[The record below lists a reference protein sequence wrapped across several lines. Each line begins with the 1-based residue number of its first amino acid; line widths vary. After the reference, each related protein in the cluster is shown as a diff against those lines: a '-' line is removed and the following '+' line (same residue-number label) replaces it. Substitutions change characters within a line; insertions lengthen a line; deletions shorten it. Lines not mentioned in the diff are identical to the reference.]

1 MRKLIMDKQIWN
13 IVDKLRGSIAQ
24 REHIILVTSITLV
37 QYHDDTKLQSL
48 LQSLDFSKEK
58 FKQEVTIAAKELG
71 IKIPGVLEGLNFILE
86 KLEMK
91 VLQELLF
98 NTLEYFKN
106 STSQDF
112 FEALIKISEIN
123 SGKSGGENSTPD
135 SVNKLALKVLNV
147 SQEESFLDPSCGY
160 GSAIVTLLKSNP
172 SQKIVGQEINL
183 LVSEI
188 TTVRTLL
195 SGATNT
201 TIEVGDVLREPK
213 YTNNGKLERFDTIYT
228 TAPMGMKMVSTEI
241 FKEDAYNRFLYGVP
255 PKSTA
260 DWGFISNGI
269 SSLADN
275 GRAVFLTNAGAL
287 FRGGAEK
294 KIRQRILDLDLVE
307 AVISLA
313 PGLLSTTAIPTVLL
327 IINKKK
333 PEIRKNKVLII
344 NAEEIVSKD
353 KQNFL
358 SDENIQLIY
367 NLYSKNKELDQISK
381 IVDLSDIKDGDLLPS
396 KYVINT
402 EMKFESLGTL
412 RFNLEKMNQI
422 NSVKL
427 GEVSEIK
434 RGFNLTSKDESEDGI
449 YRVIKISDV
458 QRGKINFEHLARCN
472 VKKNTKVDNFLV
484 EKGDVIIST
493 RGMNIKIAVISEEVK
508 NVILSQNFNSIHLNE
523 KIDPTWLKMFLES
536 PVGQYQLELNAAG
549 SVVKLLQTADIKEL
563 KIPVKSLEK
572 QKEIISIYK
581 KETKKTQNEIEKLQ
595 IQLKNEKLKMFNSMG
610 LEETFEILEK

>member
-1 MRKLIMDKQIWN
+1 MRKLIMDKQLWN
-13 IVDKLRGSIAQ
+13 ISDKLRGSIAQ
-24 REHIILVTSITLV
+24 REHITLVTSITLV
-37 QYHDDTKLQSL
+37 QYHDETKLQSL

-58 FKQEVTIAAKELG
+58 FKQEVTIAAKELDVR
-71 IKIPGVLEGLNFILE
+71 IAGVLERLDLILE

-98 NTLEYFKN
+98 NTLEYFKT

-112 FEALIKISEIN
+112 FETFIKISEIN

-135 SVNKLALKVLNV
+135 SVNKLALKLLNV

-201 TIEVGDVLREPK
+201 TIETGDVLREPK
-213 YTNNGKLERFDTIYT
+213 YINNGKLERFDTIYT
-228 TAPMGMKMVSTEI
+228 TAPMGMKLASTEI

-269 SSLADN
+269 SSLVDN

-294 KIRQRILDLDLVE
+294 KIRQRILDLDLVD

-333 PEIRKNKVLII
+333 PQTRKNKVLMI

-358 SDENIQLIY
+358 SEDNIQFIY
-367 NLYSKNKELDQISK
+367 DLYTNNQEVDQVSKF
-381 IVDLSDIKDGDLLPS
+381 VDLKDIEDSNLIAS
-396 KYVINT
+396 KYVINN
-402 EMKFESLGTL
+402 EINLGDL
-412 RFNLEKMNQI
+412 GRVRLNFKKI
-422 NSVKL
+422 NELNTVEL
-427 GEVSEIK
+427 GKISEIK
-434 RGFNLTSKDESEDGI
+434 RGFNLTSKDESEDGM
-449 YRVIKISDV
+449 YRVVKISDV
-458 QRGKINFEHLARCN
+458 QEGKIDFEHLARCN
-472 VKKNTKVDNFLV
+472 VKKNTKIENFLV
-484 EKGDVIIST
+484 KKDDILIST
-493 RGMNIKIAVISEEVK
+493 RGMATKIAVVSEEVED
-508 NVILSQNFNSIHLNE
+508 VILSQNFNYIRLNDAF
-523 KIDPTWLKMFLES
+523 DPTWIKMFLES
-536 PVGQYQLELNAAG
+536 PIGRFQLELNAAG
-549 SVVKLLQTADIKEL
+549 SVVKLIQTADIKEL

-572 QKEIISIYK
+572 QKEIISFYK
-581 KETKKTQNEIEKLQ
+581 KETKKIQNEIEKLQ
-595 IQLKNEKLKMFNSMG
+595 IQLKNEKLKVFNSMG
-610 LEETFEILEK
+610 IEETFEILD

>member
-13 IVDKLRGSIAQ
+13 IADKLRGSIDQ

-37 QYHDDTKLQSL
+37 QYHDETKLQSL
-48 LQSLDFSKEK
+48 LQSQDFSKEK
-58 FKQEVTIAAKELG
+58 FKQEAMIAAKELDV
-71 IKIPGVLEGLNFILE
+71 KITGVLERLDLILE

-98 NTLEYFKN
+98 NTLEYFKT

-112 FEALIKISEIN
+112 FETFIKISEIN

-135 SVNKLALKVLNV
+135 SVNKLALKLLNV

-201 TIEVGDVLREPK
+201 TIETGDVLREPK
-213 YTNNGKLERFDTIYT
+213 YINNGKLERFDTIYT
-228 TAPMGMKMVSTEI
+228 TAPMGMKMASTEI

-269 SSLADN
+269 SSLVDN

-294 KIRQRILDLDLVE
+294 KIRQRILDLDLVD

-333 PEIRKNKVLII
+333 PEIRKNKVLMI

-358 SDENIQLIY
+358 SEENIQFIY
-367 NLYSKNKELDQISK
+367 DIYSKNQGFDQVSK

-402 EMKFESLGTL
+402 EMKIEGLGTL
-412 RFNLEKMNQI
+412 RFNLEKINQI
-422 NSVKL
+422 NTVEL
-427 GEVSEIK
+427 GEISEIK

-458 QRGKINFEHLARCN
+458 QRGKINFEHLSRCN
-472 VKKNTKVDNFLV
+472 VKKNTKIDNFLV
-484 EKGDVIIST
+484 EKGDIIIST

-508 NVILSQNFNSIHLNE
+508 NVILSQNFNNIRLSGN
-523 KIDPTWLKMFLES
+523 IDPTWLKMFLES

-549 SVVKLLQTADIKEL
+549 TVVRLLQTEAIKAL
-563 KIPVKSLEK
+563 KIPIISLEK
-572 QKEIISIYK
+572 QKEIISIY
-581 KETKKTQNEIEKLQ
+581 ENESERIYNELEKLQ
-595 IQLKNEKLKMFNSMG
+595 TQLKNEKLKAYKSMG
-610 LEETFEILEK
+610 LKESFEILE

>member
-1 MRKLIMDKQIWN
+1 MDKQLWTIA
-13 IVDKLRGSIAQ
+13 DKLRGSSTQ
-24 REHIILVTSITLV
+24 GERIILVTSITLV
-37 QYHDDTKLQSL
+37 QYHDEKNLQSL

-58 FKQEVTIAAKELG
+58 FKRQVIIAAKELG
-71 IKIPGVLEGLNFILE
+71 VEIPGVLEELDFILE

-98 NTLEYFKN
+98 NTLEYFKT
-106 STSQDF
+106 STSQDL
-112 FEALIKISEIN
+112 FEAFIKTSEIN
-123 SGKSGGENSTPD
+123 SGKNGGENSTPD

-147 SQEESFLDPSCGY
+147 SREESFLDPSCGY
-160 GSAIVTLLKSNP
+160 GNAIVNLLKDNP

-183 LVSEI
+183 LVSEV

-195 SGATNT
+195 FGSTNT
-201 TIEVGDVLREPK
+201 SIKTGDVLREPK

-228 TAPMGMKMVSTEI
+228 TAPMGMKMRSTEI
-241 FKEDAYNRFLYGVP
+241 FKEDTYNRFLYGVP

-269 SSLADN
+269 SSLTNN

-294 KIRQRILDLDLVE
+294 KIRQRILDFDLVE

-313 PGLLSTTAIPTVLL
+313 PGLLSTTTIPTVLL

-333 PEIRKNKVLII
+333 SETRKNKVLMI
-344 NAEEIVSKD
+344 NVEEIVSKD

-358 SDENIQLIY
+358 SDENIQFIY
-367 NLYSKNKELDQISK
+367 DLYSKNQGVDQVSK

-396 KYVINT
+396 RYVFNT
-402 EMKFESLGTL
+402 EMKVEGLGTL

-422 NSVKL
+422 STVEL
-427 GEVSEIK
+427 GKISEIK
-434 RGFNLTSKDESEDGI
+434 RGFNLTSKDESENGI

-458 QRGKINFEHLARCN
+458 QGGKIDFEHLSRCN
-472 VKKNTKVDNFLV
+472 VKKNTKIDNFLV
-484 EKGDVIIST
+484 KKGDVIIST
-493 RGMNIKIAVISEEVK
+493 RGMNIKIAVISEDVK

-549 SVVKLLQTADIKEL
+549 TVVRLLQTEAIKAL
-563 KIPVKSLEK
+563 KIPITSLEK
-572 QKEIISIYK
+572 QKEIISIYE
-581 KETKKTQNEIEKLQ
+581 KESEKIYNEIGNLQ
-595 IQLKNEKLKMFNSMG
+595 IQLKNEKMKMFNSMG
-610 LEETFEILEK
+610 LEETFEILE

>member
-1 MRKLIMDKQIWN
+1 MDKQIWN
-13 IVDKLRGSIAQ
+13 IADKLRGSIDQ

-37 QYHDDTKLQSL
+37 QYHDETKLQSL

-58 FKQEVTIAAKELG
+58 FKQEAMIAAKELDV
-71 IKIPGVLEGLNFILE
+71 KIPGVLERLDLILE

-98 NTLEYFKN
+98 NTLEYFKT

-112 FEALIKISEIN
+112 FETFIKISEIN

-135 SVNKLALKVLNV
+135 SVNKLALKLLNV

-201 TIEVGDVLREPK
+201 TIEAGDVLREPK

-228 TAPMGMKMVSTEI
+228 TAPMGMKMASTEI
-241 FKEDAYNRFLYGVP
+241 FKEDVYNRFLYGVP

-269 SSLADN
+269 SSLVDN
-275 GRAVFLTNAGAL
+275 GRAVFLTTAGAL

-333 PEIRKNKVLII
+333 PQTRKNKLLMI
-344 NAEEIVSKD
+344 NAEGIVSKD

-358 SDENIQLIY
+358 SEDNIQFIY
-367 NLYSKNKELDQISK
+367 DLYTNNQEVDQISK
-381 IVDLSDIKDGDLLPS
+381 FVDLKDIEDSNLIPS
-396 KYVINT
+396 KYIINN
-402 EMKFESLGTL
+402 EINLGGL
-412 RFNLEKMNQI
+412 GKVRLNFKKI
-422 NSVKL
+422 NELNTVEL
-427 GEVSEIK
+427 GEISEIK

-449 YRVIKISDV
+449 YRVVKISDV
-458 QRGKINFEHLARCN
+458 QEGKIDFEHLARCN
-472 VKKNTKVDNFLV
+472 VKKNTKIENFLIN
-484 EKGDVIIST
+484 KGDILIST
-493 RGMNIKIAVISEEVK
+493 RGMTTKIAVVSEDIE
-508 NVILSQNFNSIHLNE
+508 NVILSQNFNYIRLNDAF
-523 KIDPTWLKMFLES
+523 DPTWIKMFLES
-536 PVGQYQLELNAAG
+536 PLGQFQLELNAAV
-549 SVVKLLQTADIKEL
+549 SVVKLIQTADIKEL
-563 KIPVKSLEK
+563 KIPVKPLEK
-572 QKEIISIYK
+572 QKEIISFYK
-581 KETKKTQNEIEKLQ
+581 KETKNIQNEIEKLQ

-610 LEETFEILEK
+610 LEETFEILE

>member
-1 MRKLIMDKQIWN
+1 MDKQLWN
-13 IVDKLRGSIAQ
+13 ISDKLRGSIAQ
-24 REHIILVTSITLV
+24 REHITLVTSITLV
-37 QYHDDTKLQSL
+37 QYHDETKLQSL

-58 FKQEVTIAAKELG
+58 FKQEVTIAAKELDVR
-71 IKIPGVLEGLNFILE
+71 IAGVLERLDLILE

-98 NTLEYFKN
+98 NTLEYFKT

-112 FEALIKISEIN
+112 FETFIKISEIN

-135 SVNKLALKVLNV
+135 SVNKLALKLLNV

-201 TIEVGDVLREPK
+201 TIETGDVLREPK
-213 YTNNGKLERFDTIYT
+213 YINNGKLERFDTIYT
-228 TAPMGMKMVSTEI
+228 TAPMGMKLASTEI

-269 SSLADN
+269 SSLVDN

-294 KIRQRILDLDLVE
+294 KIRQRILDLDLVD

-333 PEIRKNKVLII
+333 PQTRKNKVLMI

-358 SDENIQLIY
+358 SEDNIQFIY
-367 NLYSKNKELDQISK
+367 DLYTNNQEVDQVSKF
-381 IVDLSDIKDGDLLPS
+381 VDLKDIEDSNLIAS
-396 KYVINT
+396 KYVINN
-402 EMKFESLGTL
+402 EINLGDL
-412 RFNLEKMNQI
+412 GRVRLNFKKI
-422 NSVKL
+422 NELNTVEL
-427 GEVSEIK
+427 GKISEIK
-434 RGFNLTSKDESEDGI
+434 RGFNLTSKDESEDGM
-449 YRVIKISDV
+449 YRVVKISDV
-458 QRGKINFEHLARCN
+458 QEGKIDFEHLARCN
-472 VKKNTKVDNFLV
+472 VKKNTKIENFLV
-484 EKGDVIIST
+484 KKDDILIST
-493 RGMNIKIAVISEEVK
+493 RGMATKIAVVSEEVED
-508 NVILSQNFNSIHLNE
+508 VILSQNFNYIRLNDAF
-523 KIDPTWLKMFLES
+523 DPTWIKMFLES
-536 PVGQYQLELNAAG
+536 PIGRFQLELNAAG
-549 SVVKLLQTADIKEL
+549 SVVKLIQTADIKEL

-572 QKEIISIYK
+572 QKEIISFYK
-581 KETKKTQNEIEKLQ
+581 KETKKIQNEIEKLQ
-595 IQLKNEKLKMFNSMG
+595 IQLKNEKLKVFNSMG
-610 LEETFEILEK
+610 IEETFEILD

>member
-1 MRKLIMDKQIWN
+1 MDKQIWN
-13 IVDKLRGSIAQ
+13 IADKLRGSIDQ

-37 QYHDDTKLQSL
+37 QYHDETKLQSL

-58 FKQEVTIAAKELG
+58 FKQEAMIAAKELDV
-71 IKIPGVLEGLNFILE
+71 KIPGVLERLDLILE

-98 NTLEYFKN
+98 NTLEYFKT

-112 FEALIKISEIN
+112 FETFIKISEIN

-135 SVNKLALKVLNV
+135 SVNKLALKLLNV

-201 TIEVGDVLREPK
+201 TIEAGDVLREPK

-228 TAPMGMKMVSTEI
+228 TAPMGMKMASTEI
-241 FKEDAYNRFLYGVP
+241 FKEDVYNRFLYGVP

-269 SSLADN
+269 SSLVDN
-275 GRAVFLTNAGAL
+275 GRAVFLTTAGAL

-333 PEIRKNKVLII
+333 PQTRKNKLLMI
-344 NAEEIVSKD
+344 NAEGIVSKD

-358 SDENIQLIY
+358 SEDNIQFIY
-367 NLYSKNKELDQISK
+367 DLYTNNQEVDQISK
-381 IVDLSDIKDGDLLPS
+381 FVDLKDIEDSNLIPS
-396 KYVINT
+396 KYIINN
-402 EMKFESLGTL
+402 EINLGGL
-412 RFNLEKMNQI
+412 GKVRLNFKKI
-422 NSVKL
+422 NELNTVEL
-427 GEVSEIK
+427 GEISEIK

-449 YRVIKISDV
+449 YRVVKISDV
-458 QRGKINFEHLARCN
+458 QEGKIDFEHLARCN
-472 VKKNTKVDNFLV
+472 VKKNTKIENFLIN
-484 EKGDVIIST
+484 KGDILIST
-493 RGMNIKIAVISEEVK
+493 RGMTTKIAVVSEDIE
-508 NVILSQNFNSIHLNE
+508 NVILSQNFNYIRLNDAF
-523 KIDPTWLKMFLES
+523 DPTWIKMFLES
-536 PVGQYQLELNAAG
+536 PLGQFQLELNAAV
-549 SVVKLLQTADIKEL
+549 SVVKLIQTADIKEL
-563 KIPVKSLEK
+563 KIPVKPLEK
-572 QKEIISIYK
+572 QKEIISFYK
-581 KETKKTQNEIEKLQ
+581 KETKKIQNEIEKLQ

-610 LEETFEILEK
+610 LEETFEILE

>member
-13 IVDKLRGSIAQ
+13 IADKLRGSIDQ

-37 QYHDDTKLQSL
+37 QYHDETKLQSL

-58 FKQEVTIAAKELG
+58 FKQEAMIAAKELDV
-71 IKIPGVLEGLNFILE
+71 KIPGVLERLDLILE

-98 NTLEYFKN
+98 NTLEYFKT

-112 FEALIKISEIN
+112 FETFIKISEIN

-135 SVNKLALKVLNV
+135 SVNKLALKLLNV

-201 TIEVGDVLREPK
+201 TIEAGDVLREPK

-228 TAPMGMKMVSTEI
+228 TAPMGMKMASTEI
-241 FKEDAYNRFLYGVP
+241 FKEDVYNRFLYGVP

-269 SSLADN
+269 SSLVDN
-275 GRAVFLTNAGAL
+275 GRAVFLTTAGAL

-333 PEIRKNKVLII
+333 PQTRKNKLLMI
-344 NAEEIVSKD
+344 NAEGIVSKD

-358 SDENIQLIY
+358 SEDNIQFIY
-367 NLYSKNKELDQISK
+367 DLYTNNQEVDQISK
-381 IVDLSDIKDGDLLPS
+381 FVDLKDIEDSNLIPS
-396 KYVINT
+396 KYIINN
-402 EMKFESLGTL
+402 EINLGGL
-412 RFNLEKMNQI
+412 GKVRLNFKKI
-422 NSVKL
+422 NELNTVEL
-427 GEVSEIK
+427 GEISEIK

-449 YRVIKISDV
+449 YRVVKISDV
-458 QRGKINFEHLARCN
+458 QEGKIDFEHLARCN
-472 VKKNTKVDNFLV
+472 VKKNTKIENFLIN
-484 EKGDVIIST
+484 KGDILIST
-493 RGMNIKIAVISEEVK
+493 RGMTTKIAVVSEDIE
-508 NVILSQNFNSIHLNE
+508 NVILSQNFNYIRLNDAF
-523 KIDPTWLKMFLES
+523 DPTWIKMFLES
-536 PVGQYQLELNAAG
+536 PLGQFQLELNAAV
-549 SVVKLLQTADIKEL
+549 SVVKLIQTADIKEL
-563 KIPVKSLEK
+563 KIPVKPLEK
-572 QKEIISIYK
+572 QKEIISFYK
-581 KETKKTQNEIEKLQ
+581 KETKKIQNEIEKLQ

-610 LEETFEILEK
+610 LEETFEILE